1 MQAVPSSL
9 QQAIRCAFRAARP
22 KIGVAAATVKT
33 PRCLTL
39 PSPRLPSRQPRQTIY
54 YPIHHFSWSAY
65 LRDDKG
71 SDIEKK
77 IADARARID
86 ETLESRADDILA
98 DKKLPEK
105 DETIIHTVPESSS
118 IVYTS
123 DLPGDAAVRATQQD
137 AASSKPARQDGTEPK
152 LNEPEPKS
160 DAIKTH
166 GSAASAAATAAAAF
180 QKYREALPSQLA
192 AGYSNARQRFSYFMD
207 NFQSHVFIASRR
219 LNDLTGYTGI
229 EALKKD
235 IEKQEGHVRDARQA
249 VREAREAY
257 SSAIDNRSATQR
269 EVNDL
274 LHRKHA
280 WSPNDLERFTSLYR
294 SDHANEQAEQKA
306 HENLSKAE
314 AQYEEAS
321 TKLAK
326 SILARYHEEQIWSDK
341 IRQMSTWG
349 TWGLMGLN
357 VLLFVVFQILVE
369 PWRRRRLVKGFEEK
383 VQAALKERD
392 ADDKVVIDALH
403 DERRARTTAT
413 ENLAVSSSAV
423 AETEAVA
430 EPVEPTS
437 SSAVLEEIL
446 TAEEFRQRTGIEE
459 AVESITNAEVV
470 AEGEAILLASEN
482 TADPSSEAGI
492 IDPLPATD
500 QVETAI
506 TSETTAELI
515 APLPS
520 LRDTPWQLLPDALL
534 AYAKTLFW
542 QSTRKINTL
551 FDDQKP
557 VITTQKDFT
566 AAVLEGTFA
575 GAVGMV
581 CLFWACGVGGI
592 RGR

>member
-1 MQAVPSSL
+1 MQAVPWSL
-9 QQAIRCAFRAARP
+9 QQAIRCAFKAARP
-22 KIGVAAATVKT
+22 TICVAASPAIPT
-33 PRCLTL
+33 RCSTL
-39 PSPRLPSRQPRQTIY
+39 QHHRFQSSRSRQTIWHQS
-54 YPIHHFSWSAY
+54 HHFSQSAC
-65 LRDDKG
+65 LLDDQK

-77 IADARARID
+77 IADAQARID

-98 DKKLPEK
+98 DKKLPER

-123 DLPGDAAVRATQQD
+123 DLPGDAAVRATQPDKASAPVRHDETESKLDEPNSNSQAD
-137 AASSKPARQDGTEPK
+137 STHASTAA
-152 LNEPEPKS
+152 
-160 DAIKTH
+160 
-166 GSAASAAATAAAAF
+166 AAATAAATF

-249 VREAREAY
+249 VRHAREAY

-306 HENLSKAE
+306 HEDLSKAE

-357 VLLFVVFQILVE
+357 VLLFVVFQILIE

-392 ADDKVVIDALH
+392 VDDKVVIDALH

-413 ENLAVSSSAV
+413 EHLALSSSAIP
-423 AETEAVA
+423 ETEAAVA
-430 EPVEPTS
+430 SDGPTTEP
-437 SSAVLEEIL
+437 AVLEESL
-446 TAEEFRQRTGIEE
+446 SAEELQQRTGIEE
-459 AVESITNAEVV
+459 AVETITNAEVV
-470 AEGEAILLASEN
+470 AEEGVLLASEM
-482 TADPSSEAGI
+482 TADPSSEAAI
-492 IDPLPATD
+492 IDPVPATD
-500 QVETAI
+500 QTETNV
-506 TSETTAELI
+506 TPETPAEPVT
-515 APLPS
+515 PLPS
-520 LRDTPWQLLPDALL
+520 LRDTPWQLLPDTLL
-534 AYAKTLFW
+534 AYAKTLLS
-542 QSTRKINTL
+542 QTAQRVEML

-557 VITTQKDFT
+557 VITTQKDLT
-566 AAVLEGTFA
+566 TAVLEATFA
-575 GAVGMV
+575 GAVGVV
-581 CLFWACGVGGI
+581 CLFWACGVGGV